1 MRLTVVLMLLAAV
14 RGFAAEASEE
24 KAVLAVV
31 QKFFDALAARDAD
44 AMRAVLTPEGRY
56 YSVRDGA
63 VAGASH
69 AELAARLPAGKEKL
83 LERMRNPRVTIR
95 RGIAAVWTEYDFHRD
110 GKFSH
115 CGVDSFNLVKMPEGW
130 RIAGLI
136 YTVEPQGCSGAQ
148 Q

>member
-1 MRLTVVLMLLAAV
+1 MRLTFVLILLAAA
-14 RGFAAEASEE
+14 RLFAAEASEE

-44 AMRAVLTPEGRY
+44 AARAVLLPQGQY
-56 YSVRDGA
+56 YAVRENGA
-63 VAGASH
+63 VSGASH

-83 LERMRNPRVTIR
+83 LERMRNPRVQIR
-95 RGIAAVWTEYDFHRD
+95 GGIAAVWTEYDFHRD

-136 YTVEPQGCSGAQ
+136 YTVEPRGCPAQ
-148 Q
+148 

>member
-1 MRLTVVLMLLAAV
+1 MRLTFVMVLLAAT
-14 RGFAAEASEE
+14 RLFAAEASEE

-44 AMRAVLTPEGRY
+44 AARAVLIPEGRY
-56 YSVRDGA
+56 YSVRENGA
-63 VAGASH
+63 VSGASH

-83 LERMRNPRVTIR
+83 LERMRNPRVMIR
-95 RGIAAVWTEYDFHRD
+95 GGIATVWTEYDFHRD

-130 RIAGLI
+130 KIAGLM
-136 YTVEPQGCSGAQ
+136 YTVEPRGCPER
-148 Q
+148 